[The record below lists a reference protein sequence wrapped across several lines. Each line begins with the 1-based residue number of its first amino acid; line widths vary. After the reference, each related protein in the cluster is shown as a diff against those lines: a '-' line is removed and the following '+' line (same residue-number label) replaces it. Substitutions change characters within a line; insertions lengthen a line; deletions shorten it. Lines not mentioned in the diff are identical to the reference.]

1 MVNVFPMLR
10 EQFCITQKRLIR
22 YSGAAEKMKNKL
34 KTQNTKMKMKTW
46 MSATVIAAVL
56 FAACGSP
63 KSDKAEETG
72 NKLKGEVKID
82 GSSTVYPI
90 SEAVAE
96 EFRTAQPDV
105 KVTVGLSGT
114 GGGFKKFGRG
124 ETDINDASRTIKEEE
139 AKNCEANNIHFLELE
154 VAYDGLSIV
163 VNPQNDWVKDITV
176 AELKKMWEPAA
187 QGKITKW
194 NQIRP
199 EWPNEEFHLYGAG
212 TESGTYDYF
221 TEAIVGESHKSRGDY
236 TASEDDNILV
246 QGVAGDKNALGFFGF
261 AYYEENQSKLKLV
274 PLNDGDDSNGAGA
287 ILPSVE
293 TVKNKTYAPLSRP
306 LFIYVNSVAVDRP
319 EVNEFVKFYLE
330 NAGALSREVGFIPMS
345 DEEYA
350 AQKKK
355 FEEFMS
361 THNKK

>member
-1 MVNVFPMLR
+1 
-10 EQFCITQKRLIR
+10 
-22 YSGAAEKMKNKL
+22 MKIK
-34 KTQNTKMKMKTW
+34 
-46 MSATVIAAVL
+46 SFIAILAIGTTL
-56 FAACGSP
+56 FASCGAP
-63 KSDKAEETG
+63 KSDETTG
-72 NKLKGEVKID
+72 TSDKLKGEVKID

-96 EFRTAQPDV
+96 EFRTVQPDV

-114 GGGFKKFGRG
+114 GGGFKKFSRG
-124 ETDINDASRTIKEEE
+124 ETDINNASRHIKEGEIKSCEE
-139 AKNCEANNIHFLELE
+139 NNIHYLELE
-154 VAYDGLSIV
+154 VAFDGLSVV
-163 VNPQNDWVKDITV
+163 VNPANDWVKDITV
-176 AELKKMWEPAA
+176 AELKKMWEPEA

-194 NQIRP
+194 SQIRAG
-199 EWPNEEFHLYGAG
+199 WPDTEFHLYGAG

-261 AYYEENQSKLKLV
+261 AYYEENKEKLKLV
-274 PLNDGDDSNGAGA
+274 PVNDENDANGAGA

-293 TVKNKTYAPLSRP
+293 TVKNKTYSPLSRG
-306 LFIYVNSVAVDRP
+306 LYVYVNSVAVDRP
-319 EVNEFVKFYLE
+319 EVNEFVKFYLD
-330 NAGALSREVGFIPMS
+330 NAGALTREVGFIPMS

-355 FEEFMS
+355 YEEFMS
-361 THNKK
+361 THVKK